1 VRKIEERIRLMSPA
15 AVRATIRAEMGRLAK
30 RLASDFA
37 GAGAGAIRC
46 GACSTAVI

>member
-1 VRKIEERIRLMSPA
+1 MSPA
-15 AVRATIRAEMGRLAK
+15 AVRAATRAEMGRLAK

-37 GAGAGAIRC
+37 GAEAGVIRR